1 MGHKHKVY
9 KATLDRG
16 YASEWNDDH
25 IQSFATHIDMYV
37 CIRAAA
43 LTACWDFAQTAGGSN
58 PAVSLVGAAGSGHAF
73 VVFNTGGVTG
83 QSSSMRKEL
92 AGAVANITSPD
103 DLPTLTFSLEISAV
117 HSVGNVAE
125 FGLLNSGDAIFLA
138 NADGA
143 YFRIFDDELYAVT
156 GEGAAETTTNLGAWS
171 QYSHYRIEFASAAV
185 NFYVD
190 DMVNPAAVHTTHR
203 PDSDLT
209 MKFSVI
215 SANNVDSTIRMD
227 GCALQVLRKQ

>member
-1 MGHKHKVY
+1 MSHHHKAY
-9 KATLDRG
+9 KETLDRG

-25 IQSFATHIDMYV
+25 EPNFSTRIDMYV
-37 CIRAAA
+37 CLRAAA

-58 PAVSLVGAAGSGHAF
+58 PAATIVGAAGSGHAF

-92 AGAVANITSPD
+92 AGAVSNITSPL
-103 DLPTLTFSLEISAV
+103 DLPVITFSLEISAV
-117 HSVGNVAE
+117 HVVGNVAE

-143 YFRIFDDELYAVT
+143 YFRVFNNELYTVT
-156 GEGAAETTTNLGAWS
+156 GDGAAETITNLGAWS
-171 QYSHYRIEFASAAV
+171 QYSHYRIEFETAAV

-190 DMVNPAAVHTTHR
+190 DMVNPAAVHTANL

-215 SANNVDSTIRMD
+215 SANNVDSTIRLD
-227 GCALQVLRKQ
+227 ACALQILRKQ